1 MKKKLPRT
9 PRAVY
14 SHKEMTNCPRHGNTN
29 NDSEAPAEGVEQ
41 YGVGGKGVIAW
52 ASSLVPPPAIA
63 VPMIHKNRRCQ
74 KRQAFFPGFM
84 RLWPRDGTWIPTRTT
99 VVGRGCEVQGQD
111 LGDGLICTNRVVSHP
126 WKLKTRI
133 GEISL
138 MVINREGIL
147 MQVVAAEIQLK
158 AYLFWRQ
165 CTSYRAQRRNMYQ
178 EKDCFLLPFL
188 LRSFRGLFGQ
198 FLAKGESEL
207 RAYFLFPFFRTL
219 VLYDSHMLEYNAL
232 HAPGIAA
239 LSP

>member
-52 ASSLVPPPAIA
+52 ASSLVSPPAIA

-74 KRQAFFPGFM
+74 KRQAFSPGFM
-84 RLWPRDGTWIPTRTT
+84 RLRPRDGTRIPTRTI

-138 MVINREGIL
+138 MVINREDIL

-158 AYLFWRQ
+158 HICFGASVPPIGLSDEI
-165 CTSYRAQRRNMYQ
+165 CTKRRIV
-178 EKDCFLLPFL
+178 F
-188 LRSFRGLFGQ
+188 S
-198 FLAKGESEL
+198 
-207 RAYFLFPFFRTL
+207 FPFFFEVLEGFLVNSWPRGKVNCVRTFSFPFSGL
-219 VLYDSHMLEYNAL
+219 LFCTTHICSSIMRCTLPV
-232 HAPGIAA
+232 
-239 LSP
+239 